1 MVELSVN
8 CCGIIM
14 QKVGQSETATQWS
27 ALRELQIEIQP
38 AFLLAGLSA
47 LRELQ
52 IEIQPVFLLAGLF
65 GVR

>member
-1 MVELSVN
+1 
-8 CCGIIM
+8 M